1 MEVKPKSRV
10 TIIPAGSHP
19 NPSAAPSGN
28 GPSPITPSVPGS
40 NPSMTT
46 VTGTGSGAKIT
57 IGGAR
62 PSIGGGRPSIGGGGG
77 GFQPRPSFS
86 RGPRRDLTKFNTD
99 EHRINDR
106 IRVPQVRLID
116 QNGEQKG
123 VVATPDAMQM
133 ARDAGLD
140 LVEISPNAAPP
151 VCKILD
157 YGKFKYEKKKKDHE
171 AKKKQVVVKVKEVQL
186 RPNTDEHDLNYKFK
200 NVRTFLEEGDKAK
213 ITMMFRGREVAY
225 VDGGYK
231 TMRRL
236 IEELGEMAVV
246 EAPPKLEGKKLIMV
260 IGPNPKFKPKKEK
273 PPKPV
278 KMSSEPTAGELKAR
292 AEAKAIEEADAAHA
306 AEVEAEA
313 VAEAAKSVSET
324 PEA

>member
-1 MEVKPKSRV
+1 MEVKPKNRV
-10 TIIPAGSHP
+10 TIIPVGSNP
-19 NPSAAPSGN
+19 NSSSSTPSSS
-28 GPSPITPSVPGS
+28 GPSPITPNPGGGS
-40 NPSMTT
+40 PTT
-46 VTGTGSGAKIT
+46 VTGSGSGAKIT
-57 IGGAR
+57 IGGNR
-62 PSIGGGRPSIGGGGG
+62 PTIGGGRPSIGGGGG
-77 GFQPRPSFS
+77 FQPRPAFS

-99 EHRINDR
+99 EHRINER

-116 QNGEQKG
+116 QDGNQVG
-123 VVATPDAMQM
+123 VTDTAQALQM
-133 ARDAGLD
+133 ARDVGLD

-186 RPNTDEHDLNYKFK
+186 RPNTDEHDLAYKFK

-236 IEELGEMAVV
+236 IDELGEMAVV

-278 KMSSEPTAGELKAR
+278 KDANA
-292 AEAKAIEEADAAHA
+292 AEMKAKADAIEAADRAHA
-306 AEVEAEA
+306 AEVEAE
-313 VAEAAKSVSET
+313 EAKDKGGE
-324 PEA
+324 

>member
-1 MEVKPKSRV
+1 MEVKPKPRV
-10 TIIPAGSHP
+10 SIIP
-19 NPSAAPSGN
+19 
-28 GPSPITPSVPGS
+28 VGS
-40 NPSMTT
+40 NPSSSAGTSTGGPTPNGPGGPTT
-46 VTGTGSGAKIT
+46 TTTITPASGGTTIKINRSPGT
-57 IGGAR
+57 
-62 PSIGGGRPSIGGGGG
+62 SIGGGGG
-77 GFQPRPSFS
+77 GFQPRPP
-86 RGPRRDLTKFNTD
+86 RYPRRDLSKFNTD
-99 EHRINDR
+99 EHRTNER
-106 IRVPQVRLID
+106 IRVVEVRLID
-116 QNGEQKG
+116 QDGNQMG
-123 VVATPDAMQM
+123 VTPTAQALQM

-186 RPNTDEHDLNYKFK
+186 RPNTDEHDLDYKFK

-236 IEELGEMAVV
+236 IEELGEMAIV

-260 IGPNPKFKPKKEK
+260 IGPNPKYKPAK
-273 PPKPV
+273 PPKMA
-278 KMSSEPTAGELKAR
+278 KIAKTEDS
-292 AEAKAIEEADAAHA
+292 AEKTP
-306 AEVEAEA
+306 
-313 VAEAAKSVSET
+313 VAEKT
-324 PEA
+324 PPVEKGKE

>member
-10 TIIPAGSHP
+10 TIIPVGSNPNTTNNDSGPTPNSTP
-19 NPSAAPSGN
+19 NPN
-28 GPSPITPSVPGS
+28 PSPITIGGG
-40 NPSMTT
+40 N
-46 VTGTGSGAKIT
+46 KIT
-57 IGGAR
+57 IGGNR
-62 PSIGGGRPSIGGGGG
+62 PSIGGPRPSIGGGG
-77 GFQPRPSFS
+77 GFQPRPAF

-99 EHRINDR
+99 EHRINER

-116 QNGEQKG
+116 HEGNQVG
-123 VVATPDAMQM
+123 VVGTPEALQM
-133 ARDAGLD
+133 AKDAGFD
-140 LVEISPNAAPP
+140 LVEISPNATPP

-186 RPNTDEHDLNYKFK
+186 RPNTDEHDLAYKFK

-225 VDGGYK
+225 VESGHK

-236 IEELGEMAVV
+236 IEELGEMAIV

-260 IGPNPKFKPKKEK
+260 IGPNPKYKPKKPEKAATEKAEK
-273 PPKPV
+273 P
-278 KMSSEPTAGELKAR
+278 
-292 AEAKAIEEADAAHA
+292 
-306 AEVEAEA
+306 
-313 VAEAAKSVSET
+313 AKSDKD
-324 PEA
+324 EA

>member
-1 MEVKPKSRV
+1 V
-10 TIIPAGSHP
+10 I
-19 NPSAAPSGN
+19 
-28 GPSPITPSVPGS
+28 
-40 NPSMTT
+40 
-46 VTGTGSGAKIT
+46 GTGSGVKIT
-57 IGGAR
+57 
-62 PSIGGGRPSIGGGGG
+62 IGGGRPSIGGGGG
-77 GFQPRPSFS
+77 FQPRPSF

-99 EHRINDR
+99 EHRINER

-116 QNGEQKG
+116 HHGNQVG
-123 VVATPDAMQM
+123 VIGTPEALQM
-133 ARDAGLD
+133 AREASLD

-186 RPNTDEHDLNYKFK
+186 RPNTDEHDLDYKFK

-225 VDGGYK
+225 VEGGYK

-236 IEELGEMAVV
+236 IEELGELAIV

-260 IGPNPKFKPKKEK
+260 VGPNPKFKPKKEK
-273 PPKPV
+273 PPKLV
-278 KMSSEPTAGELKAR
+278 K
-292 AEAKAIEEADAAHA
+292 
-306 AEVEAEA
+306 
-313 VAEAAKSVSET
+313 SET
-324 PEA
+324 NPDPAKDAPRVKDSKAE

>member
-1 MEVKPKSRV
+1 MEVKPKNRV
-10 TIIPAGSHP
+10 TIIPVGSNP
-19 NPSAAPSGN
+19 NSSSSPTPSSS
-28 GPSPITPSVPGS
+28 GPSPITPNPGGAS
-40 NPSMTT
+40 TTT
-46 VTGTGSGAKIT
+46 VTGSGSGAKIT
-57 IGGAR
+57 IGGNR
-62 PSIGGGRPSIGGGGG
+62 PTIGGGRPSIGGGGG
-77 GFQPRPSFS
+77 FSPRPAFS

-99 EHRINDR
+99 EHRINER

-116 QNGEQKG
+116 QDGNQVG
-123 VVATPDAMQM
+123 VTDTAQALQM
-133 ARDAGLD
+133 ARDVGLD

-186 RPNTDEHDLNYKFK
+186 RPNTDEHDLAYKFK

-236 IEELGEMAVV
+236 IDELGEMAVV

-278 KMSSEPTAGELKAR
+278 KDANA
-292 AEAKAIEEADAAHA
+292 AEMKAKADAIEAADRAHA
-306 AEVEAEA
+306 AEVEAE
-313 VAEAAKSVSET
+313 EAKDKAGE
-324 PEA
+324 

>member
-1 MEVKPKSRV
+1 M
-10 TIIPAGSHP
+10 
-19 NPSAAPSGN
+19 
-28 GPSPITPSVPGS
+28 
-40 NPSMTT
+40 T
-46 VTGTGSGAKIT
+46 VTGSGSGAKIT
-57 IGGAR
+57 IGGGAPR
-62 PSIGGGRPSIGGGGG
+62 PPFGGG
-77 GFQPRPSFS
+77 GFQPRP
-86 RGPRRDLTKFNTD
+86 PRYPKRDLTKFNTD

-123 VVATPDAMQM
+123 VVSTTDAMQM
-133 ARDAGLD
+133 AREALLD

-171 AKKKQVVVKVKEVQL
+171 ANKKQVVVKVKEVQL
-186 RPNTDEHDLNYKFK
+186 RPNTDEHDLDYKFK

-236 IEELGEMAVV
+236 IEELGELAIV

-260 IGPNPKFKPKKEK
+260 IGPNPKAKKMIPKVSKPKVPLTEAE
-273 PPKPV
+273 
-278 KMSSEPTAGELKAR
+278 MAAHQKAKAAK
-292 AEAKAIEEADAAHA
+292 AEAAKAAMAAKGGTDTSEEADGDTELDSESESESEVEVE

-313 VAEAAKSVSET
+313 DGASEEA
-324 PEA
+324 

>member
-10 TIIPAGSHP
+10 SIIPAGSAP
-19 NPSAAPSGN
+19 ASSSGPTPSS
-28 GPSPITPSVPGS
+28 GPSPITPATPGS
-40 NPSMTT
+40 SSHTTAT
-46 VTGTGSGAKIT
+46 VTGSGSGAKIT
-57 IGGAR
+57 IGG
-62 PSIGGGRPSIGGGGG
+62 GRPSGG

-116 QNGEQKG
+116 HLGNQVG
-123 VVATPDAMQM
+123 VVGTPEALQM
-133 ARDAGLD
+133 AKDVSLD

-171 AKKKQVVVKVKEVQL
+171 AKKRQVVVKVKEVQL
-186 RPNTDEHDLNYKFK
+186 RPNTDEHDLDYKFK

-236 IEELGEMAVV
+236 IEELGEMAIV

-278 KMSSEPTAGELKAR
+278 KEDRPEPA
-292 AEAKAIEEADAAHA
+292 AKADAAA
-306 AEVEAEA
+306 DSSDE
-313 VAEAAKSVSET
+313 AKS
-324 PEA
+324 

>member
-10 TIIPAGSHP
+10 TIIPAGS
-19 NPSAAPSGN
+19 NPSAPTSSGN

-40 NPSMTT
+40 APPSSGMT
-46 VTGTGSGAKIT
+46 VTGSGSSAKIT
-57 IGGAR
+57 IGGGAR
-62 PSIGGGRPSIGGGGG
+62 PSIGGGGGG
-77 GFQPRPSFS
+77 GFQPRPAFS

-123 VVATPDAMQM
+123 VVSTPDAMTM

-186 RPNTDEHDLNYKFK
+186 RPNTDEHDLDYKFR

-236 IEELGEMAVV
+236 IEELGEMAIV

-278 KMSSEPTAGELKAR
+278 KMSAEPTAEELKAKAAR
-292 AEAKAIEEADAAHA
+292 AASEAADAAHA
-306 AEVEAEA
+306 AEVAAEEAAEA
-313 VAEAAKSVSET
+313 STGAKSET
-324 PEA
+324 VE

>member
-1 MEVKPKSRV
+1 
-10 TIIPAGSHP
+10 
-19 NPSAAPSGN
+19 
-28 GPSPITPSVPGS
+28 
-40 NPSMTT
+40 
-46 VTGTGSGAKIT
+46 
-57 IGGAR
+57 
-62 PSIGGGRPSIGGGGG
+62 
-77 GFQPRPSFS
+77 
-86 RGPRRDLTKFNTD
+86 
-99 EHRINDR
+99 
-106 IRVPQVRLID
+106 
-116 QNGEQKG
+116 
-123 VVATPDAMQM
+123 M

-200 NVRTFLEEGDKAK
+200 NVRSFLEEGDKAK

-278 KMSSEPTAGELKAR
+278 KESSLPTAAELKAK
-292 AEAKAIEEADAAHA
+292 ADALAIEEADAAHA

-313 VAEAAKSVSET
+313 AAEGAGSE
-324 PEA
+324 EEKA

>member
-1 MEVKPKSRV
+1 M
-10 TIIPAGSHP
+10 
-19 NPSAAPSGN
+19 
-28 GPSPITPSVPGS
+28 
-40 NPSMTT
+40 T
-46 VTGTGSGAKIT
+46 VTGSGSGAKIT
-57 IGGAR
+57 IAGGAPR
-62 PSIGGGRPSIGGGGG
+62 PPFGGGG
-77 GFQPRPSFS
+77 GFQPRP
-86 RGPRRDLTKFNTD
+86 PRYPKRDLTKFNTD
-99 EHRINDR
+99 EHRINER

-123 VVATPDAMQM
+123 VVSTTDAMQM
-133 ARDAGLD
+133 AREALLD

-186 RPNTDEHDLNYKFK
+186 RPNTDEHDLDYKFK

-236 IEELGEMAVV
+236 IEELGELAIV

-260 IGPNPKFKPKKEK
+260 IGPNPKAKKMIPKVSKPKVPLTE
-273 PPKPV
+273 
-278 KMSSEPTAGELKAR
+278 
-292 AEAKAIEEADAAHA
+292 AEMALHQKAKAAK
-306 AEVEAEA
+306 
-313 VAEAAKSVSET
+313 AEAAKAAMAAKGGSDASAGAESDTDVEGDEENETESESHVESDGASE
-324 PEA
+324 EA